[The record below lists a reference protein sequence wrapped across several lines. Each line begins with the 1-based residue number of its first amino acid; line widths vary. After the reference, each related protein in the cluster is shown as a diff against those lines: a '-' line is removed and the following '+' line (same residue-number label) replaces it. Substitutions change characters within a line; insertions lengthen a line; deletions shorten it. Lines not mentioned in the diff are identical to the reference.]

1 LREAIAMPVI
11 RFEDAPRTENVQG
24 RHVRHCS
31 RMLGSDE
38 ILMGRTTKDPG
49 PCAPYI
55 HKHDHEDVIVMLRGS
70 FTLRVGDEDVTIRE
84 GDTLIIPP
92 NTVHTPLAAGPEGC
106 ELIGM
111 SVADIRS
118 FQPDGAEIG
127 VGFES
132 LRPYG
137 GCRPAWPVVIGRS
150 PTRLWG
156 D

>member
-1 LREAIAMPVI
+1 MLVV

-31 RMLGSDE
+31 RKLGSDE

-49 PCAPYI
+49 PCPPYI
-55 HKHDHEDVIVMLRGS
+55 HKHDHEDVIMMLRGS
-70 FTLRVGDEDVTIRE
+70 FTLRLGDEEVTIRE

-92 NTVHTPLAAGPEGC
+92 DTVHTPVAAGPEGC

-111 SVADIRS
+111 SVAGIRS
-118 FQPDGAEIG
+118 FEPDGAEIG

-132 LRPYG
+132 L
-137 GCRPAWPVVIGRS
+137 AK
-150 PTRLWG
+150 
-156 D
+156 

>member
-1 LREAIAMPVI
+1 MRRRQTGVRSERPPRTRQEAIAMPVI

-24 RHVRHCS
+24 RHVRHS
-31 RMLGSDE
+31 APKLGSAD

-70 FTLRVGDEDVTIRE
+70 FTLRVGGKEVTIRE

-92 NTVHTPLAAGPEGC
+92 DTVHTPVAAGPEGC

-118 FQPDGAEIG
+118 FQPDGTEIG

-132 LRPYG
+132 L
-137 GCRPAWPVVIGRS
+137 S
-150 PTRLWG
+150 K
-156 D
+156 

>member
-1 LREAIAMPVI
+1 MPVV
-11 RFEDAPRTENVQG
+11 RFEDAPQTENVQG
-24 RHVRHCS
+24 RHLRHCS
-31 RMLGSDE
+31 AKLGSAE

-70 FTLRVGDEDVTIRE
+70 FKLRVGDEDVTIRE

-92 NTVHTPLAAGPEGC
+92 DTVHTPLEAGPEGC

-118 FQPDGAEIG
+118 FQPDGTEIG

-132 LRPYG
+132 L
-137 GCRPAWPVVIGRS
+137 S
-150 PTRLWG
+150 K
-156 D
+156 

>member
-1 LREAIAMPVI
+1 MVRGDASQPQLEEMIAMPVV
-11 RFEDAPRTENVQG
+11 RLADAPKTTNVQG

-31 RMLGSDE
+31 TQLGSNE
-38 ILMGRTTKDPG
+38 LLVGRTTKDPG

-70 FTLRVGDEDVTIRE
+70 FTLQVEDEVVTIAE

-92 NTVHTPLAAGPEGC
+92 DTVHTPVAAGPEGC

-111 SVADIRS
+111 SIAGIRS
-118 FQPDGAEIG
+118 FQPDGTEIG

-132 LRPYG
+132 L
-137 GCRPAWPVVIGRS
+137 AK
-150 PTRLWG
+150 
-156 D
+156 

>member
-1 LREAIAMPVI
+1 MDAMPAKRRRIERPPGTGPEATAMRVI
-11 RFEDAPRTENVQG
+11 RFDHAPRTENVQG

-31 RMLGSDE
+31 RKLGSAE
-38 ILMGRTTKDPG
+38 ILMGRTMKDPG

-70 FTLRVGDEDVTIRE
+70 FTLRVGDEEVTIRE

-92 NTVHTPLAAGPEGC
+92 DTVHTPVAARPDGC

-118 FQPDGAEIG
+118 FQPDGTEIG

-132 LRPYG
+132 L
-137 GCRPAWPVVIGRS
+137 S
-150 PTRLWG
+150 K
-156 D
+156 